1 MVAGIGP
8 GDAGHLTPA
17 ARAALSAAEVVAGYP
32 LYLDLVREHLAGK
45 ELIKSGMRREV
56 ERVRE
61 AIAAALEGRRVCLV
75 SSGDAGVYGLAGL
88 VLEELARRDLV
99 LPFRVVPGVTAG
111 LAAAALLGAPLAH
124 DHAVISLSDLLT
136 PVGLIKR
143 RVRAAA
149 EADFVLALY
158 NVRSRTRVEP
168 FAAALDILRETRPPE
183 TPVGIVRNAFR
194 EGQGRRVVTLAE
206 LDLDDAD
213 MLTLL
218 IVGNTRTFTW
228 RGFMITPRGYLNR
241 GDHDD

>member
-8 GDAGHLTPA
+8 GDKAHLTPA
-17 ARAALSAAEVVAGYP
+17 ARAALAEAEVVAGYGF
-32 LYLDLVREHLAGK
+32 YLNLIREQLAGK
-45 ELIKSGMRREV
+45 ELIASGMRQEV
-56 ERVRE
+56 ERVRR
-61 AIAAALEGRRVCLV
+61 AIAAAEDGRRVCLV

-99 LPFRVVPGVTAG
+99 LPFRVVPGVTAA

-136 PVGLIKR
+136 PIELIKR

-158 NVRSRTRVEP
+158 NVRSRTRVAP
-168 FAAALDILRETRPPE
+168 FAAAIDILKETRPPE

-194 EGQGRRVVTLAE
+194 EGQERRIIRLAE
-206 LDLDDAD
+206 LEVDDAD

-218 IVGNTRTFTW
+218 VVGNSRTFVW
-228 RGFMITPRGYLNR
+228 RNYMITPRGYFDR
-241 GDHDD
+241 GRRDG

>member
-8 GDAGHLTPA
+8 GDAEHLTPA
-17 ARAALSAAEVVAGYP
+17 ARAAIAEAEVVAGYP

-61 AIAAALEGRRVCLV
+61 AIAAALAGRRVCLV

-88 VLEELARRDLV
+88 VLEELARRDLA
-99 LPFRVVPGVTAG
+99 LPFKVVPGVTAG

-136 PVGLIKR
+136 PIDLIKR

-168 FAAALDILRETRPPE
+168 FMAALDILRETRPPG
-183 TPVGIVRNAFR
+183 TPAGIVRNAFR
-194 EGQGRRVVTLAE
+194 EGQERRVVTLAE
-206 LDLDDAD
+206 LVPDDAD

-228 RGFMITPRGYLNR
+228 RGFMITPRGYFDR
-241 GDHDD
+241 GAHDD